1 MSLYSTAPPLQ
12 AGDRLTREEF
22 ERRYILMPAHIKAE
36 LIGGVVYMPSPV
48 RFPQHSRPHAL
59 IMAWLGA
66 YRAATPG
73 VELGD
78 NPSLRLALDAEVQ
91 PDAALF
97 IEAVHGGN
105 CRVDEDDYLAGA
117 PELLVEVAASSAE
130 YDLDPKRQAY
140 QRAGVQEYLVWATEE
155 PALHWLRLLNG
166 VYEPMQPDADGL
178 IRSRVFP
185 GLHLDVVALLAV
197 DWAQVLAAVQR
208 GLATPE
214 HAAFVQR
221 LAEPRSDNTG
231 KVDGGGMTAVAVTL

>member
-1 MSLYSTAPPLQ
+1 MSVYSTALPLQ

-22 ERRYILMPAHIKAE
+22 ERRYALMPAHIKAE

-97 IEAVHGGN
+97 IEAVRGGN
-105 CRVDEDDYLAGA
+105 CRIDEDDYLAGA

-155 PALHWLRLLNG
+155 PALHWLRLLKG
-166 VYEPMQPDADGL
+166 VYEPMPPDADGL
-178 IRSRVFP
+178 IRSGVFP
-185 GLHLDVVALLAV
+185 GLHLHVAALLAV
-197 DWAQVLAAVQR
+197 DWAAVLATVQR

-214 HAAFVQR
+214 HTAFVQR
-221 LAEPRSDNTG
+221 LAEPR
-231 KVDGGGMTAVAVTL
+231 